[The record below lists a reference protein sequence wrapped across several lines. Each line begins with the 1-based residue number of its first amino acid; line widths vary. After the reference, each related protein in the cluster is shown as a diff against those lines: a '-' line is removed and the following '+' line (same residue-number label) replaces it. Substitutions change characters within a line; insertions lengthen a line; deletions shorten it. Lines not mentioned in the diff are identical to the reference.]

1 MKLSVLVIMNK
12 MKEQICIPDA
22 LKMANITILHKRKC
36 KLDLKNWR
44 GVFVSS
50 VLRNILMKL
59 IHERTYSKID
69 KNMTDSQIG
78 ARRNKSVRNHIFVL
92 NSIISDVLKN
102 KQQPIDLHIL
112 IYYCEIRREIMDFL
126 K

>member
-102 KQQPIDLHIL
+102 KQQPIDLHIMKQEYKM
-112 IYYCEIRREIMDFL
+112 IYWHS
-126 K
+126 